1 MKFEEWA
8 DKQFGKEP
16 HRELSKLWEKVNLLR
31 YELRRIEQKIKDKER
46 WIDNRKAALY
56 AWNIKDKEKT

>member
-1 MKFEEWA
+1 MNFDKWFEA
-8 DKQFGKEP
+8 QFGKEP
-16 HRELSKLWEKVNLLR
+16 HRELSKLWEKTNLLR